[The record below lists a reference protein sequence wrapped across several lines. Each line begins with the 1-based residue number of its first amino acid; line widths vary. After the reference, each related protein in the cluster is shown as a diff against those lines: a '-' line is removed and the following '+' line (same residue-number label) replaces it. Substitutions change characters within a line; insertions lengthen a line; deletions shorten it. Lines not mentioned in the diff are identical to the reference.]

1 MRDGV
6 KIVGF
11 EATKEQREFL
21 QGRAQAEQCSIGRIL
36 RFMIDKEIKGA
47 SPGQIVKGRK
57 SLSN

>member
-21 QGRAQAEQCSIGRIL
+21 QGRAQEQKCSVGRII
-36 RFMIDKEIKGA
+36 RFMIDKEIDGA
-47 SPGQIVKGRK
+47 SRAHTGKGGRK
-57 SLSN
+57 